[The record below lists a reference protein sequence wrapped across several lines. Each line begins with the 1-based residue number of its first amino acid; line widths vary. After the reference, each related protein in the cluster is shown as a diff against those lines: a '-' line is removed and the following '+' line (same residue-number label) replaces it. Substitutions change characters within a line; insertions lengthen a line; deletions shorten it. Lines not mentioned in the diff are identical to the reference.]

1 MDIPIK
7 NKSPMPV
14 VISRQDQWPPPTN
27 QSLHPVR
34 PDLLE
39 EPANIN
45 IGGNKAS
52 NVPQEFKAST
62 SLPQRTGIGRGIGRL
77 AVSHPIH
84 FQPGPQNYPRRKL
97 ATSMQ
102 HQNTNLKSLLLNTV
116 FDFESS
122 TPNSARATTAATSS
136 GIFEQWRS
144 EEYRSDGKDMKNTN
158 FQSGSD
164 SDSDGG
170 VTLAVQAAFLQQPGT
185 AGLSLRPVAPKPNI
199 EPQKQEKPIPREH
212 ELRQQGLEVKKV
224 IKRPSLKPQPSLS
237 SHIAAILQT
246 PGSVNFM
253 STRRRSS
260 VTTATAHSP
269 NPSSSASSS
278 TTFTPVEP
286 EKTEDKIID
295 EPSGKHSSPTE
306 APYSLPNS
314 IFTSRELVG
323 GEWPGRFTDPDND
336 LYWNTPSTQP
346 VQLSKPPQKPLQSPL
361 QNPLQCLQYIP
372 PVPISITKRGGHRSP
387 SIATP
392 RRFRGPKDGDIV
404 GEEAPE
410 IPKENKGR
418 RMMEKMG
425 YKEGTP
431 LGTSGDGSLEPVK
444 VEVRVGNRGL
454 GLSKEDSASRARE
467 EQAIRIERARNI
479 EQELLARVAQTE
491 RVARMHRAS
500 LDAAVQDHAFH
511 QQYQP
516 NQVILGPLDHTA
528 FGQQRQL
535 EGFIISGPAQIVKY
549 TMTTPWE
556 IHKIR
561 ERVTQILGDLDA
573 CGSLSP
579 VESASVLWSSINC
592 AVADL
597 QHSRF
602 GFLVDAELTEIVRR
616 GYMGII
622 TQREQT
628 GGGW

>member
-1 MDIPIK
+1 MDTPIK
-7 NKSPMPV
+7 NKSSAPV
-14 VISRQDQWPPPTN
+14 VIDRQDRWPPPTN
-27 QSLHPVR
+27 RPLYPVR
-34 PDLLE
+34 PDFLE
-39 EPANIN
+39 EPSNIN
-45 IGGNKAS
+45 TGGNKAS
-52 NVPQEFKAST
+52 NVPQEFKASPP
-62 SLPQRTGIGRGIGRL
+62 LPQRPGIGRGIGRL
-77 AVSHPIH
+77 AGSHPVL
-84 FQPGPQNYPRRKL
+84 FQPGPQNYPKKKL

-102 HQNTNLKSLLLNTV
+102 HQNTNLKSFLLNTV
-116 FDFESS
+116 SDFESS
-122 TPNSARATTAATSS
+122 TLNSARATTAATCS

-144 EEYRSDGKDMKNTN
+144 GECRSVEKKMKNTN
-158 FQSGSD
+158 FQNGSD

-185 AGLSLRPVAPKPNI
+185 VGLSLRPVAPKPNI
-199 EPQKQEKPIPREH
+199 EPQKQEKSLHREH
-212 ELRQQGLEVKKV
+212 ELRQQGLEPEKAVR
-224 IKRPSLKPQPSLS
+224 RPSLRPQPSLS

-260 VTTATAHSP
+260 VTTATAPSP
-269 NPSSSASSS
+269 RFSSSASSS
-278 TTFTPVEP
+278 TTFTPVEL
-286 EKTEDKIID
+286 EKNEDKTLD
-295 EPSGKHSSPTE
+295 EPSGKHSSPIE
-306 APYSLPNS
+306 ALYNLPNS
-314 IFTSRELVG
+314 VFTSRELV
-323 GEWPGRFTDPDND
+323 EDRFPGRFTDPDND

-346 VQLSKPPQKPLQSPL
+346 VQLSKPPQKPLQNPS
-361 QNPLQCLQYIP
+361 QNSIQYKH
-372 PVPISITKRGGHRSP
+372 PVPVAITKQRDHRSSSIT
-387 SIATP
+387 TP
-392 RRFRGPKDGDIV
+392 RRFRGLKDGDIV

-425 YKEGTP
+425 YREGTP
-431 LGTSGDGSLEPVK
+431 LGISGDGNLEPVK

-454 GLSKEDSASRARE
+454 GLSKEDLANRARE
-467 EQAIRIERARNI
+467 EQAVRIERARDI

-500 LDAAVQDHAFH
+500 LDAAVQNHAFH
-511 QQYQP
+511 QQYQHNP
-516 NQVILGPLDHTA
+516 VILGPIDHTA
-528 FGQQRQL
+528 FAQQGQL
-535 EGFIISGPAQIVKY
+535 EEFTIPGPAQIVKY
-549 TMTTPWE
+549 TMATPWE

-561 ERVTQILGDLDA
+561 ERVTQILGNLDA

-597 QHSRF
+597 HQSRF

-622 TQREQT
+622 VQREQT

>member
-1 MDIPIK
+1 
-7 NKSPMPV
+7 
-14 VISRQDQWPPPTN
+14 VINRQDRWPPPTN
-27 QSLHPVR
+27 RPLYPVR
-34 PDLLE
+34 PGLLE
-39 EPANIN
+39 EPSNIN
-45 IGGNKAS
+45 TGGNKAS

-62 SLPQRTGIGRGIGRL
+62 SLPQRPGIGRGIGRL
-77 AVSHPIH
+77 AGSHPVL

-97 ATSMQ
+97 ATSVQ

-116 FDFESS
+116 SDFESS
-122 TPNSARATTAATSS
+122 TLNSTRATTAATDS

-144 EEYRSDGKDMKNTN
+144 EEYRSVEKNMENTN
-158 FQSGSD
+158 FQNGSD

-185 AGLSLRPVAPKPNI
+185 AGLSLRSVAPKPNI
-199 EPQKQEKPIPREH
+199 EPQKQEKSLPREH
-212 ELRQQGLEVKKV
+212 ELRQQELEIKKAV
-224 IKRPSLKPQPSLS
+224 RRPSLRPQPSLS

-260 VTTATAHSP
+260 VTTATAPSP
-269 NPSSSASSS
+269 NFSSSASSS
-278 TTFTPVEP
+278 TTFTPVEL
-286 EKTEDKIID
+286 EKNEDKPLG
-295 EPSGKHSSPTE
+295 EPSGKQSSPIE
-306 APYSLPNS
+306 APYNLPNS
-314 IFTSRELVG
+314 IFTSRELV
-323 GEWPGRFTDPDND
+323 EDKLPGRFTDHDND

-346 VQLSKPPQKPLQSPL
+346 VQLSKPPQKPLQTPL
-361 QNPLQCLQYIP
+361 QNSLQCLQYKP
-372 PVPISITKRGGHRSP
+372 PVPVSITKQRDHRSS
-387 SIATP
+387 SITTP
-392 RRFRGPKDGDIV
+392 RRFRELKDGDIV

-425 YKEGTP
+425 YREGTP
-431 LGTSGDGSLEPVK
+431 LGTSGDGNLEPVK

-454 GLSKEDSASRARE
+454 GLSKEDLANRARE
-467 EQAIRIERARNI
+467 EQAIRVERARNI

-500 LDAAVQDHAFH
+500 LDAAVQNHAFH

-528 FGQQRQL
+528 FAQQGRL
-535 EGFIISGPAQIVKY
+535 EDSTIPGPAQIVKY
-549 TMTTPWE
+549 TMATPWE

-592 AVADL
+592 AAADL
-597 QHSRF
+597 QQSRF

-622 TQREQT
+622 IQREQT